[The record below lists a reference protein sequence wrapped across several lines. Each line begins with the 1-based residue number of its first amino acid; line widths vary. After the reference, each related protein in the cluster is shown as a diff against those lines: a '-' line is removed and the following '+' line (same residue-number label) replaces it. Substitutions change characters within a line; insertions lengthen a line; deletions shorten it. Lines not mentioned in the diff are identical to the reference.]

1 MKTRLYIHILAAA
14 VLFCNIIRVSGSE
27 DADKK
32 SRNVFLS
39 ARLLAMGN
47 IQTSVDTGI
56 YAFGNNPATFSLN
69 PTFGFSFTE
78 RPLPAPSSH
87 IITAG
92 TAIPFGARKNFAIG
106 YDDLRVGGIEGY
118 DASGNPTGTFTYHDR
133 TIAVGYAHKLRR
145 LLAVGGDLMY
155 RRLSYESS
163 SYSAMTA
170 DLGIV
175 VNPIPQGYRI
185 QKKYGIL
192 TLGLSLSDI
201 LIEDLDYPSGYY
213 ETPLGVNLGAAWSK
227 EFIKNNEITI
237 ALEHSTNEIGAFH
250 LGFEYSYAYT
260 VHGRIGYDGVNP
272 TFGVG
277 FSQNLFD
284 FDYALIKT
292 ELGYEHVA
300 TFSLYPGRDVRA
312 EAEKRRTIEKWII
325 EGRAY
330 FEAGSYEL
338 AVRRFNNVLEW
349 EPDNETAKQ
358 YLIRAKYEG
367 YLEEGRSFLDKG
379 NWDRA
384 RRAFNAALNIM
395 PGDFLAQQYIER
407 TDYLEREAAR
417 LAAIDAKVS
426 EVLDEVEKLNR
437 RGLYGRSIN
446 LLEETIK
453 EIPGRDELLTALAA
467 SRRYLAA
474 AGAASV
480 PTEEPVPKEIPA
492 AVISRY
498 ESADG
503 LLAAGDLTGA
513 INALEPI
520 VKEYPYFY
528 EASSRL
534 VESYMYRGLDLYSKG
549 YIESALV
556 YWRKVLTIDPGN
568 TKAKRYVDKAEH
580 EIKIIRGGN

>member
-1 MKTRLYIHILAAA
+1 VETRSYIHIVAAA
-14 VLFCNIIRVSGSE
+14 VLFFNVIGVSSGE

-32 SRNVFLS
+32 PRNVFLS

-47 IQTSVDTGI
+47 VQTPVDTGI
-56 YAFGNNPATFSLN
+56 YAFGNNPATLSLN

-92 TAIPFGARKNFAIG
+92 TAVPFGPRKNLAIG
-106 YDDLRVGGIEGY
+106 YDDLRVGGVEGY
-118 DASGNPTGTFTYHDR
+118 DSSDNPTGTFTYHDR
-133 TIAVGYAHKLRR
+133 TIAVGYAYKFGGIF
-145 LLAVGGDLMY
+145 AVGGDLMY
-155 RRLSYESS
+155 HRLSYELS
-163 SYSAMTA
+163 SYSATTA

-175 VNPIPQGYRI
+175 VDPIPQGYRI

-192 TLGLSLSDI
+192 TLGLSLNNV
-201 LIEDLDYPSGYY
+201 LIADFDYPSGYY
-213 ETPLGVNLGAAWSK
+213 KTPIGLNLGAAWSK
-227 EFIKNNEITI
+227 EFIKNNEITV
-237 ALEHSTNEIGAFH
+237 AFEHSTDDVGPFH
-250 LGFEYSYAYT
+250 IGFEYSYAYT
-260 VHGRIGYDGVNP
+260 VHGRIGHDGTNP

-312 EAEKRRTIEKWII
+312 EAEKRRAIETWIN

-338 AVRRFNNVLEW
+338 AIRRFNNVLEW

-358 YLIRAKYEG
+358 YLIRAKYEA
-367 YLEEGRSFLDKG
+367 YLDEGRSFLKKN

-407 TDYLEREAAR
+407 ADYLEREAVR
-417 LAAIDAKVS
+417 LAAIDA
-426 EVLDEVEKLNR
+426 EVDEILGEVEKLNN
-437 RGLYGRSIN
+437 RGLYGRSIA

-453 EIPGRDELLTALAA
+453 EIPDRDELLTALAA

-474 AGAASV
+474 AGTTSV
-480 PTEEPVPKEIPA
+480 PIGEPLPKEIPA
-492 AVISRY
+492 VVISRY
-498 ESADG
+498 ELADG
-503 LLAAGDLTGA
+503 LLTAGDLTGA

-520 VKEYPYFY
+520 VEEYPYFY

-556 YWRKVLTIDPGN
+556 YWRKVLAIDPGN
-568 TKAKRYVDKAEH
+568 AKAKRYVDKAEH
-580 EIKIIRGGN
+580 EIKIIRGGD